1 MGGLSANKFYSS
13 LQAKSEE
20 VAHVQATW
28 EHHENSMID
37 SQLQLADLKLVLEA
51 AQRAEAEAK
60 AGREAAESQLASQS
74 SELGR
79 LRSRM
84 AGAEAEMDDL
94 RAQVRQQHLL
104 LHIRCLALVLNSVL
118 AEVWSIQRR

>member
-1 MGGLSANKFYSS
+1 MVVCPQVFSL

-28 EHHENSMID
+28 ENHENSMIEA
-37 SQLQLADLKLVLEA
+37 QLQLADLKLVLEA
-51 AQRAEAEAK
+51 AQKTEAEAK
-60 AGREAAESQLASQS
+60 AAREAAESQLVSQS
-74 SELGR
+74 SELNR

-94 RAQVRQQHLL
+94 RAQVSHINALYLL
-104 LHIRCLALVLNSVL
+104 NRFF
-118 AEVWSIQRR
+118 